1 MTEHSNQTELLA
13 RLAQHRERMAQ
24 LGVTVVQESQYS
36 KADRNALTQAVEEY
50 YQDVTRYWT
59 PEDG

>member
-1 MTEHSNQTELLA
+1 MTEHSNQTELLT

-36 KADRNALTQAVEEY
+36 KADRNALTQAVEDY

>member
-1 MTEHSNQTELLA
+1 
-13 RLAQHRERMAQ
+13 MAQ

-36 KADRNALTQAVEEY
+36 KADRNALTQAVEDY